1 MEQYDLSEGKRHEQE
16 LSEETLS
23 NVIGA
28 VNLSGV
34 RNLITKQQFGKPF
47 AAVIGAG
54 LIEGLVP
61 NPGEKPI
68 WKH

>member
-1 MEQYDLSEGKRHEQE
+1 MEQHDLSALDHQEQE
-16 LSEETLS
+16 IDEEGLSKVTGGFS
-23 NVIGA
+23 
-28 VNLSGV
+28 V

-54 LIEGLVP
+54 LIEGIVP